1 MEHKSEQIVL
11 LGVVLLLYLMNFHC
25 LSPGM
30 GGRTDRDANGDRP
43 VGHEYEIY
51 LGYPAYYLA
60 ELWRTDS
67 KDRRAVFSRFVAVCS

>member
-43 VGHEYEIY
+43 VGYEYEIY
-51 LGYPAYYLA
+51 LGYPHAI
-60 ELWRTDS
+60 
-67 KDRRAVFSRFVAVCS
+67 